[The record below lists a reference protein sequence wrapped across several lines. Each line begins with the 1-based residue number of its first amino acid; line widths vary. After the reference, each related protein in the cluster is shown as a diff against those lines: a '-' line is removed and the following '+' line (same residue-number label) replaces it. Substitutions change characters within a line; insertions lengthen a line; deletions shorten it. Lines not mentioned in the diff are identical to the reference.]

1 MPATVDLGISGLEAR
16 PGDHLCGFYRSAERD
31 DMLVSFLAAGLRTG
45 DKCICV
51 LDAARPESLLA
62 LFDDPQAKERLERR
76 QLELI
81 DFEDAYPTSG
91 PFVPDRM
98 VEFWERSVQSA
109 LEGGGYRF
117 FRAAGEMTWA
127 LRDMPGVDQLATFES
142 EVNRFMPRYPQVYL
156 CVYDIEQFSGEQI
169 LDVLRTHP
177 KVLLGGMVFDNPYY
191 VEPDE
196 FLALRR

>member
-1 MPATVDLGISGLEAR
+1 MSATIDLGLAGLEVQA
-16 PGDHLCGFYRSAERD
+16 GDHICAMSRGAERD
-31 DMLVSFLAAGLRTG
+31 NMLASFLEAGLRTG

-62 LFDDPQAKERLERR
+62 ELDDPQARERLERR
-76 QLELI
+76 QLELV
-81 DFEDAYPTSG
+81 DFQSAYPDSG
-91 PFVPDRM
+91 SFVPDRM
-98 VEFWERSVQSA
+98 VEFWEHSVQSA
-109 LEGGGYRF
+109 LEGGEYRF

-127 LRDMPGVDQLATFES
+127 LRDMPGLDQLATFES

-156 CVYDIEQFSGEQI
+156 CVYDIERFSGEQL
-169 LDVLRTHP
+169 LDMLRTHP
-177 KVLLGGMVFDNPYY
+177 KVLLGAMVFDNPYY

>member
-1 MPATVDLGISGLEAR
+1 MSATVDLGIAGLEVR
-16 PGDHLCGFYRSAERD
+16 TGDHICGFYRGAERD
-31 DMLVSFLAAGLRTG
+31 DMLVSFLTAGLRNG

-62 LFDDPQAKERLERR
+62 LLDDPQAKERLERR
-76 QLELI
+76 QLELV
-81 DFEDAYPTSG
+81 DFERAYPGSG
-91 PFVPDRM
+91 RFVPGRM

-109 LEGGGYRF
+109 LEGGEYGF

-127 LRDMPGVDQLATFES
+127 LRDMPGLDQLATFES

-156 CVYDIEQFSGEQI
+156 CVYDIERFSGDQI
-169 LDVLRTHP
+169 LDVLKTHP
-177 KVLLGGMVFDNPYY
+177 RVLLGGMVFDNPFY

-196 FLALRR
+196 FLAFRR

>member
-1 MPATVDLGISGLEAR
+1 MSTTIDPGVSGLEVR
-16 PGDHLCGFYRSAERD
+16 TGDHICALYRGAERD
-31 DMLVSFLAAGLRTG
+31 DILVPFLEAGLRTG

-76 QLELI
+76 QLELV
-81 DFEDAYPTSG
+81 DFGSAYPAG
-91 PFVPDRM
+91 GGFVPDRM
-98 VEFWERSVQSA
+98 VEFWERNVRSA
-109 LEGGGYRF
+109 IEGGEYRF

-127 LRDMPGVDQLATFES
+127 LRDMPGLDQLATFES

-156 CVYDIEQFSGEQI
+156 CVYDIERFSGEQL
-169 LDVLRTHP
+169 LDMLKTHP
-177 KVLLGGMVFDNPYY
+177 KVLLGAMVFDNPYY

-196 FLALRR
+196 FLALRQ